1 MKKEFLDLYMILSV
15 LAGCYRNFY
24 FTTPY
29 QDKSL
34 SYDFICYNRNLS
46 IKI

>member
-1 MKKEFLDLYMILSV
+1 MKKNFRSLYDFIS
-15 LAGCYRNFY
+15 LAGVIGIFY